1 MDSNKH
7 KASETVNKIITCQ
20 GAKQSPEK
28 SNEIRHVSIG
38 HLYNKFCNNVA
49 TRDNLEKVYICQM
62 CSKIKCPESASLCP
76 NVSYLQDFEDSK
88 NILAK
93 SKTSFWSVA
102 MQTKLAVNEN
112 T

>member
-7 KASETVNKIITCQ
+7 KASETVKKIITCQ
-20 GAKQSPEK
+20 GAKQSPEE

-49 TRDNLEKVYICQM
+49 TRDNLESV
-62 CSKIKCPESASLCP
+62 SLCP
-76 NVSYLQDFEDSK
+76 NVCYLQDFEDSK